1 MSGRHKFTELEAGMP
16 ARRRARISRIAE
28 KLGHDIDLAQLRST
42 RQQEATT
49 QAVSR
54 DTYCYCIVHHG
65 KPVYY
70 GITVDPRRRLTEHL
84 ARWPGATVKVVGPAV
99 TREAALE
106 WRAVANRA
114 QS

>member
-1 MSGRHKFTELEAGMP
+1 MSGRHKFSELEARMP
-16 ARRRARISRIAE
+16 RGRQARIGRLAE
-28 KLGHDIDLAQLRST
+28 KLGHDIDLAQLLT
-42 RQQEATT
+42 VRQQEATT

-106 WRAVANRA
+106 WRAAANRA